1 MSSLLSTLFTS
12 LNDILFQPCTCKM
25 AWDAE
30 AGVRAVAVG
39 PMMHNVLPVFVVTQI
54 ISFITWGGKK

>member
-1 MSSLLSTLFTS
+1 
-12 LNDILFQPCTCKM
+12 M